1 MGKKTSARKRRSHV
15 KQKPTVSPTPDKGTY
30 VQRTH
35 KDTLFRYLFRDKKKL
50 LQLYNALNGSSY
62 QDTDKLIITTLE
74 NVIYLGYKNDI
85 SFLLDSM
92 LCLFEHQGSWNPNMP
107 LRGLLYFSRLYQDF
121 IDSGGYNLY
130 GSRLISLPFPQY
142 VVFYNGTKE
151 RPEREILTLSD
162 AFRMPAASYGAKLT
176 PALECTALVLNIN
189 YGKNQEL
196 MEKCRPL
203 LDYSRFIFYI
213 RQKLA
218 EGYSPESSVDL
229 AVERCLKED
238 ILTDALRAHRKE
250 VTSMFLEDFD
260 AEFHERSIRAES
272 FEDGFENG
280 FENGKE
286 NSRSRIN
293 TLNQKLLKDNR
304 SDDLLRSTTDRDFQE
319 RLLKEY
325 GI

>member
-15 KQKPTVSPTPDKGTY
+15 KRKPTVSPTPDKGTY

-92 LCLFEHQGSWNPNMP
+92 LCLFEHQGSWNPV
-107 LRGLLYFSRLYQDF
+107 
-121 IDSGGYNLY
+121 
-130 GSRLISLPFPQY
+130 GSY
-142 VVFYNGTKE
+142 E
-151 RPEREILTLSD
+151 
-162 AFRMPAASYGAKLT
+162 AKLT
-176 PALECTALVLNIN
+176 PALECTALILNIN

-218 EGYSPESSVDL
+218 EGYSPEISVDL

-238 ILTDALRAHRKE
+238 ILTDVLRAHRKE

-272 FEDGFENG
+272 FEDGFES
-280 FENGKE
+280 GKE
-286 NSRSRIN
+286 NSRNRIN